1 MNKTKHVSE
10 LKGLLQEE
18 RRKISLE
25 KERSCWFEQ
34 KVNDLQAVLHEW
46 ETKDMLR
53 KEREFEEKAEAQKK
67 E

>member
-1 MNKTKHVSE
+1 M
-10 LKGLLQEE
+10 
-18 RRKISLE
+18 LE

-53 KEREFEEKAEAQKK
+53 KEREYEEKAEAKKK
-67 E
+67 ENMIAEIRERIKRK